1 MSEISAYTVTPRQAR
16 AGVVDCLQAGL
27 VPFLHSSP
35 GLGKS
40 AIMRSVAED
49 AGLILIDHRLST
61 SPPEDLSGLP
71 RFRDDGRAEFVPFA
85 DLFPLMGDKLP
96 EGKNGWMLFL
106 DEFNSARKETQAA
119 AYKLILDKMTGQK
132 HLHASCFQTAAGNL
146 VSDRAIVNPIGTAM
160 QSRVIH
166 LEMVCDFN
174 EWVED
179 VAYKQNWDVR
189 IIAFLSQFPSKLMDF
204 DPSHKNKTFCCPR
217 TWEFMQKFMAA
228 GIQPTDDKAA
238 LFSGTITGGVAL
250 EFIQFTK
257 VFSKIVKFEDVMLN
271 PETCPLPGDVPT
283 QWATVATLMEK
294 VGPDTMDKISIYA
307 NRFDLPFRIMFYRSL
322 MVRQPK
328 LREHPAFRKATVL
341 LAKYLN
347 PAYHGITQP

>member
-16 AGVVDCLQAGL
+16 AGVVDCLQANL

-35 GLGKS
+35 GMGKS

-85 DLFPLMGDKLP
+85 DLFPLVNDKVP
-96 EGKNGWMLFL
+96 EGYNGWMLFL

-132 HLHASCFQTAAGNL
+132 KLNPMCFQTAAGNL
-146 VSDRAIVNPIGTAM
+146 TSDRAIVNPIGTAM

-166 LEMVCDFN
+166 LEMTVNFD
-174 EWVED
+174 EWIED
-179 VAYKQNWDVR
+179 VAYAQNWDTR

-204 DPSHKNKTFCCPR
+204 DPNHKGKTFCCPR
-217 TWEFMQKFMAA
+217 TWEFMQNFLAA
-228 GIQPTDDKAA
+228 GVEPTDDRAA
-238 LFSGTITGGVAL
+238 LFSGTITGEIAL
-250 EFIQFTK
+250 QFIQFTK
-257 VFSKIVKFEDVMLN
+257 VFQHIVKVSEIMTDPM
-271 PETCPLPGDVPT
+271 TARLPQDTPT
-283 QWATVATLMEK
+283 QWATVATMMEK
-294 VGPDTMDKISIYA
+294 LTAETIDKFSIYA
-307 NRFDLPFRIMFYRSL
+307 DRFDFPFRVMFYRNI

-328 LREHPAFRKATVL
+328 LRDHPAFRKATVQ

-347 PAYHGITQP
+347 PAYHGIK